1 MNLEKL
7 NLQEMSHQE
16 MNETDGGII
25 PLLIGLVVVLVTTNG
40 CGGAVPGCSAAKPL
54 YRDRP

>member
-16 MNETDGGII
+16 MNETDGGIL
-25 PLLIGLVVVLVTTNG
+25 PLLIGLAIVLVATNG
-40 CGGAVPGCSAAKPL
+40 CGGAAPGCAAVKPV
-54 YRDRP
+54 YR

>member
-1 MNLEKL
+1 MSLENL

-25 PLLIGLVVVLVTTNG
+25 PLLIGLVVILVTTNS
-40 CGGAVPGCSAAKPL
+40 CGGAVPGCGAAKPL
-54 YRDRP
+54 YRKP